1 MELKHYIGAKIKEY
15 RKDNNMTQQD
25 LADRLNTTKQTIGR
39 YEKGTRKVNQDI
51 LFKLCD
57 IFHVTL
63 DDFFP
68 TDTIDN

>member
-39 YEKGTRKVNQDI
+39 YEKRY
-51 LFKLCD
+51 
-57 IFHVTL
+57 
-63 DDFFP
+63 
-68 TDTIDN
+68 